1 MGIMTWFGRRSTVR
15 GTRDRRESHQPPL
28 QVESLE
34 GRTLLATVFRA
45 TFALE
50 GSQEVP
56 AVNTQATGLAS
67 IQVTDRGQI
76 KFKLTVGNIQD
87 ITAAHI
93 HVGDR
98 GMNGGVAA
106 TLFAPQTPVDV
117 GSQRTLVRGVLD
129 DDDIQAPGGGSVATL
144 LTQLRASN
152 GYVNVHTTGN
162 PTGEL
167 RGQIVNNTF
176 AANFALAG
184 GQEVPPVNTLAT
196 GTGSISVRNNQIQF
210 KLLVAGVQ
218 DVTNAHIHLGAN
230 GVNGAVIATLFGP
243 NAGADFPRRGLLA
256 RGTLTDAA
264 LQGGFTVATL
274 LDELQAGNVYVNIHT
289 AGNPTGE
296 IRGQVV

>member
-1 MGIMTWFGRRSTVR
+1 MGIMTWLGRKVLGQGTHTRQST
-15 GTRDRRESHQPPL
+15 RRPL
-28 QVESLE
+28 EVERLE

-45 TFALE
+45 TFALD
-50 GSQEVP
+50 GAQEVP
-56 AVNTQATGLAS
+56 AVNTQATGLVS
-67 IQVTDRGQI
+67 IQVTDTGQI

-87 ITAAHI
+87 VTAAHI

-98 GMNGGVAA
+98 GVNGGVAA

-117 GSQRTLVRGVLD
+117 GAQRTLVRGTLD
-129 DDDIQAPGGGSVATL
+129 DGDILAPGGGSVAAL

-152 GYVNVHTTGN
+152 GYVNIHTTGN

-176 AANFALAG
+176 ASKFALAG
-184 GQEVPPVNTLAT
+184 DQEVPAVNSLAT
-196 GTGSISVRNNQIQF
+196 GAGSISVKNNQIQF
-210 KLLVAGVQ
+210 KLMVAGIQ
-218 DVTNAHIHLGAN
+218 DVTNAHIHLGAA
-230 GVNGAVIATLFGP
+230 GANGAVIASLFGP

-274 LDELQAGNVYVNIHT
+274 LDELQAGNVYVTVHT
-289 AGNPTGE
+289 LGNPTGE
-296 IRGQVV
+296 IRGQV